1 MAYVRL
7 EDYDRAI
14 ADFNEALQLNP
25 SNDIALNNR
34 GLAYTEKRD
43 YAAALKD
50 FDESIRINPTDAKV
64 FRDCFKTGLAC
75 VR

>member
-1 MAYVRL
+1 MDSLLRL
-7 EDYDRAI
+7 YH
-14 ADFNEALQLNP
+14 NALRFTRQ
-25 SNDIALNNR
+25 D
-34 GLAYTEKRD
+34 LAYTEKRD